1 MTESATQSQPHLAS
15 HTLSSDTLRLELS
28 PAIGAGI
35 LGFSVLRPSGEWL
48 PLMRPTLREYVQKAS
63 SGRFASYILMPYSN
77 RIRDAK
83 FVFQGQEYQTRI
95 NALPEGTA
103 RHGDVFSR
111 PWTTILHDQKEARYN
126 LDSRDFEDFNFPFPL
141 LCTTGYKLEGS
152 TLVQEL
158 KMENIGPLAAPVGFG
173 IHPYF
178 NRFLPGAHEG
188 LLQFG
193 ATGVY
198 HTPADMMPQGAAQP
212 LGPEMDFSVARALG
226 KQSLDTVFAGWNGS
240 VTLSWPDLKL
250 SVEITAD
257 PIFSHLVVY
266 THYDGSLALEPV
278 TNATDGFNL
287 FAKGIEGT
295 NVRILEPGQTLEG
308 KIRIRVIQE

>member
-1 MTESATQSQPHLAS
+1 MSESLSVSTTPATHI
-15 HTLSSDTLRLELS
+15 LSNETLRLELS

-48 PLMRPTLREYVQKAS
+48 PIMRRTLLEYLQNAS

-83 FVFQGQEYQTRI
+83 FVFQGQGFQTRV
-95 NALPEGTA
+95 NSPKEGTA

-111 PWTTILHDQKEARYN
+111 PWTTILHDQKETRYN

-141 LCTTGYKLEGS
+141 LYTTGYKLEGS

-158 KMENIGPLAAPVGFG
+158 KIENIGTHAAPVGFG

-178 NRFLPGAHEG
+178 NRFLPGVPEG
-188 LLQFG
+188 VLQFG
-193 ATGVY
+193 VTGVY
-198 HTPADMMPQGAAQP
+198 HTGPDMMPQEAAQP
-212 LGPEMDFSVARALG
+212 LPLELDFSTARAVG
-226 KQSLDTVFAGWNGS
+226 RQALDTVFAGWNGS

-250 SVEITAD
+250 SIELTAD

-266 THYDGSLALEPV
+266 THFDGSLALEPV

-287 FAKGIEGT
+287 LARGIQGT
-295 NVRILEPGQTLEG
+295 NVRTLEPGAALEG
-308 KIRIRVIQE
+308 KIRIRVIQG